1 MKWIVLALII
11 VCLLVGAEA
20 KVGCHVREF
29 YGIAYTI
36 HNPSERHQQLSMWLT
51 NNVQFCKS
59 QDLVVIWNNLSEWAG
74 TADSAEIR
82 AKVVHGYKEAIDRE
96 KK

>member
-1 MKWIVLALII
+1 MRWFILL
-11 VCLLVGAEA
+11 LLLGLVGAVA
-20 KVGCHVREF
+20 KSGCHVREF

-36 HNPSERHQQLSMWLT
+36 HNPSERHQQMSMWLT
-51 NNVQFCKS
+51 NNVRFCRS

-74 TADSAEIR
+74 AADSAELR
-82 AKVVHGYKEAIDRE
+82 GKVVHGYKDALDRE

>member
-1 MKWIVLALII
+1 MRWLI
-11 VCLLVGAEA
+11 LLLLLGLVGAVA
-20 KVGCHVREF
+20 KDGCYVREF

-36 HNPSERHQQLSMWLT
+36 HNPSERHQQMSMWLT
-51 NNVQFCKS
+51 NNVRFCKS

-74 TADSAEIR
+74 AADSAELR
-82 AKVVHGYKEAIDRE
+82 GKVVHGYKDALDRE

>member
-1 MKWIVLALII
+1 MRWLILLLLLVLA
-11 VCLLVGAEA
+11 GAVA
-20 KVGCHVREF
+20 KNGCYVREF

-36 HNPSERHQQLSMWLT
+36 HNPSERHQQMSMWLT
-51 NNVQFCKS
+51 NNVRFCRS

-74 TADSAEIR
+74 AADSAELR
-82 AKVVHGYKEAIDRE
+82 GKVVHGYKDALDRE